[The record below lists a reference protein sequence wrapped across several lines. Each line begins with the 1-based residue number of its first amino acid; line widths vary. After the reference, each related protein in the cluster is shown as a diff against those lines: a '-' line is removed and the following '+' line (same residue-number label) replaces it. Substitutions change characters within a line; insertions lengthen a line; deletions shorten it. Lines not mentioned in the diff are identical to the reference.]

1 MIRAIGCAD
10 GDGSWRLAADT
21 AFEWFLGRN
30 DLGVPV
36 VDVATGSCR
45 DGLHADRANENR
57 GGESLLSYLLSV
69 TELRQMAQPNGNDP
83 EPLRLV
89 RS

>member
-1 MIRAIGCAD
+1 M
-10 GDGSWRLAADT
+10 SWRSAADS

-45 DGLHADRANENR
+45 DGLHADRPNQNR
-57 GGESLLSYLLSV
+57 GGESLVSYLLSV
-69 TELRQMAQPNGNDP
+69 VELRKMARLDSIEP
-83 EPLRLV
+83 EPLRIV
-89 RS
+89 RA